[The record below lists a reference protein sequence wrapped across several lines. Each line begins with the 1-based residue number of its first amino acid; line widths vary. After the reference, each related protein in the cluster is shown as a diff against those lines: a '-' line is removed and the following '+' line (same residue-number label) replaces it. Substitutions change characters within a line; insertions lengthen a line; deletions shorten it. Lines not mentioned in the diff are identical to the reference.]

1 MFRGFLCVIRNCL
14 LIVLGFRQSV
24 HAVFMFNVDLSFFF
38 KILAFLSSFVFMI
51 KLRGRLQR
59 FPNTSY
65 ADTCIDSPLTTSVP
79 SVYFCCEPKTAI
91 KNKIY
96 V

>member
-59 FPNTSY
+59 FPNTSL
-65 ADTCIDSPLTTSVP
+65 SPHIYMASPIVSVGA
-79 SVYFCCEPKTAI
+79 SLWLRG
-91 KNKIY
+91 
-96 V
+96 